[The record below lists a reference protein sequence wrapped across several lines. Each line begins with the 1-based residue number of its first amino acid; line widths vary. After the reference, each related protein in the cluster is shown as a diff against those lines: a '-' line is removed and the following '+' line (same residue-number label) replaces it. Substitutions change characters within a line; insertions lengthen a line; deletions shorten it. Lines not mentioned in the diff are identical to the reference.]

1 MSNRL
6 KILFVDDELV
16 ILKALELVLGDAHD
30 VITARKASEAFD
42 ILGQHDDIQVLVSDM
57 RMPESDGLEL
67 IRSVKKTRPEIK
79 CYLLTGFEMNSEIS
93 ESIEN
98 GTIVRLIQ
106 KPIELKVLIDTILDD
121 FD

>member
-42 ILGQHDDIQVLVSDM
+42 ILNQHNDIQVLVSDM
-57 RMPESDGLEL
+57 RMPESDGLQL
-67 IRSVKKTRPEIK
+67 IKRVKKNRPEIK
-79 CYLLTGFEMNSEIS
+79 CYLLTGFEMNAEIA
-93 ESIEN
+93 ESIED
-98 GTIVRLIQ
+98 GTLIRLIQ
-106 KPIELKVLIDTILDD
+106 KPTELQVLIDTILSD
-121 FD
+121 FE

>member
-42 ILGQHDDIQVLVSDM
+42 ILDQHNDIQVLVSDM
-57 RMPESDGLEL
+57 RMPESDGLQL
-67 IRSVKKTRPEIK
+67 IKRVKKNRPEIK
-79 CYLLTGFEMNSEIS
+79 CYLLTGFEMNAEIA
-93 ESIEN
+93 ESIED
-98 GTIVRLIQ
+98 GTLIRLIQ
-106 KPIELKVLIDTILDD
+106 KPTELQVLIDTILSD
-121 FD
+121 FE